1 MILLAYKN
9 LRANTP
15 NASHVGLGVTAL
27 NLEKS
32 LGSDNAKALAVV
44 DGYDLWNRIF
54 SQPDT
59 THVVMLAP
67 YMHTAFTESLVKRF
81 PKVMFALT
89 CHSNVGFLQADR
101 CAVKWLR
108 EGLELSQRVLN
119 FQVAGN
125 CQKLCEWLYG
135 AYGIN
140 CLWLP
145 NLYYLEPNYQL
156 RKREMYA
163 SATLRLGIFGAT
175 RVQKNV
181 MSAAA
186 AALMMAR
193 QVKAAKTEIWIS
205 SGRIEGGAGVVASI
219 HEMLHSIPGVELV
232 EAGWYDWPDFR
243 KLVRKMHL
251 LLQPSYT
258 ESFNMVTAD
267 GIAEGVPSVVSPAI
281 DWAPKYWQACPD
293 TVGDIARVGVKL
305 LFYSRA
311 SKDGLRALQKHNE
324 KGLEAWSKWLSA
336 SLNSAA
342 TAYAAPDSNMRKQGP
357 DPPKPAAT
365 PLPQTTNI
373 RRYPVGEPYRRL
385 MAALRGR
392 RECPLSILGSPPD

>member
-9 LRANTP
+9 LWANTP
-15 NASHVGLGVTAL
+15 NVSHVGLGVTAL

-125 CQKLCEWLYG
+125 CQKLCEWVYG

-175 RVQKNV
+175 RVQKNL

-267 GIAEGVPSVVSPAI
+267 GVAEGVPSVVSPAI
-281 DWAPKYWQACPD
+281 DWAPKYWQACPEHGGRYRQGGREA
-293 TVGDIARVGVKL
+293 VVL
-305 LFYSRA
+305 LPSVEGWIESVAEAQR
-311 SKDGLRALQKHNE
+311 
-324 KGLEAWSKWLSA
+324 KGLGGLE
-336 SLNSAA
+336 
-342 TAYAAPDSNMRKQGP
+342 
-357 DPPKPAAT
+357 
-365 PLPQTTNI
+365 
-373 RRYPVGEPYRRL
+373 
-385 MAALRGR
+385 
-392 RECPLSILGSPPD
+392 